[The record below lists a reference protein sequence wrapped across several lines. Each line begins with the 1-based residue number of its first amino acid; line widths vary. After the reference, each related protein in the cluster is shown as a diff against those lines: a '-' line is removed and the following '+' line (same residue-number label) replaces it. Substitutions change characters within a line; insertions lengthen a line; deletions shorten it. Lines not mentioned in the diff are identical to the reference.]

1 MQQGTKT
8 LTRVMV
14 VDDVEAFLKVLK
26 VSISLDPYI
35 EIVAIASTGEEALEK
50 LHEAAPDLVL
60 LDFRLPGISGLETA
74 KEMKRRRSDVKIAL
88 VTAYSA
94 EAKQISSVADVDEV
108 ISKSEFSR
116 ARIQHLLKRV

>member
-1 MQQGTKT
+1 MRQGTKT

-35 EIVAIASTGEEALEK
+35 EIVAIASTGEEAMEK
-50 LHEAAPDLVL
+50 FHEAAPDLVL

-108 ISKSEFSR
+108 IPKSEFSR